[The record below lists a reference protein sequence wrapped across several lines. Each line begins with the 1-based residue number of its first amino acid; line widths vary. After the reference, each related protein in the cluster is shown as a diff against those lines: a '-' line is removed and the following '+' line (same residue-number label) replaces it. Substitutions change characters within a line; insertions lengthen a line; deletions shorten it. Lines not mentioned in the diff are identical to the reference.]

1 MPTIEIVVSVGDESL
16 GRLDEIAAALERMG
30 MKVEHRMPSLGTISG
45 AADPAVIERIRAV
58 AGVEAVE
65 TARTFEIPPPDS
77 EVQ

>member
-1 MPTIEIVVSVGDESL
+1 MAIQIVVSVDDEHL

-30 MKVEHRMPSLGTISG
+30 VKVEHRMPSLGTISG
-45 AADPAVIERIRAV
+45 VADAAAVERIRAV

-65 TARTFEIPPPDS
+65 VARTFQVPPPDS

>member
-1 MPTIEIVVSVGDESL
+1 MVGVEIVVSVDDRNL

-45 AADPAVIERIRAV
+45 VADAATVEEIRAV

-65 TARTFEIPPPDS
+65 VARTFQLPPSDS